1 MTEDLNLVQI
11 ERKLRQ
17 LVNDLAHAQ
26 RTLADARDVEVDAK
40 HVFEAKYRRLLLS
53 PDCPRVGR
61 GVDAVTTA
69 VRDAWVAIRCEEEEH
84 AFNLATVKREAAA
97 DHVWVLKDQAVLVTA
112 LAKSVQ
118 ISMGLAGRAE
128 PQWSG

>member
-26 RTLADARDVEVDAK
+26 RTLADARDAEVNAK
-40 HVFEAKYRRLLLS
+40 HVYEAKRRRTLLS

-61 GVDAVTTA
+61 GADSVTTA
-69 VRDAWVAIRCEEEEH
+69 VQAAWVDLRCEAEEH
-84 AFNLATVKREAAA
+84 TYNLATVKREAAA